1 MHARTRVVS
10 CHAARGAQDDAPGNV
25 VREAALLVSVRVR
38 VRVRARVRVRVRVRS
53 RVRVR
58 NRVRVRDRDLTV
70 LRELDASEVDERLQ
84 RRVLGEAVRVR
95 GRARTRVRG
104 SSMRV
109 LGVGSGVAVPP

>member
-1 MHARTRVVS
+1 MVQRVEQ
-10 CHAARGAQDDAPGNV
+10 RG
-25 VREAALLVSVRVR
+25 R
-38 VRVRARVRVRVRVRS
+38 RARVQGSQPLVRVRVRS

-84 RRVLGEAVRVR
+84 RRVLGDAVRVRSR

-104 SSMRV
+104 SEMRV